1 MLHPHLLWSITLLKG
16 SQTDTIYPFIHICRY
31 FRIFVVESEFNMA
44 SNSVYTTIKN
54 KIDSSERGTLF
65 FPDDFAIFGSYDAIR
80 SALVRLCKN
89 ETLIRVAQG
98 IYYYPKIDT
107 KWGSGI
113 IPPSIGEIAGGIAKR
128 YIVRIVPTGAYVLN
142 LLRLSTQAPANL
154 VFVTDGSQR
163 RVSIGKGKG
172 ILFKHTSE
180 MRLFAYKSH
189 MMQLIVTAMR
199 EIGEGNITDEHLNM
213 FVNIWRMYQKK
224 NLIKISYSLRYG
236 CVNY

>member
-54 KIDSSERGTLF
+54 KIDSSERGT
-65 FPDDFAIFGSYDAIR
+65 
-80 SALVRLCKN
+80 LCKN